1 MYRIL
6 LIMLVALLAGCGAR
20 PPDPELLIPVN
31 VRCST
36 CSDHIRCENEAGNPA
51 VGDQAFMLYVLEA
64 KGPGNDE
71 ITSITAYFLQFVE
84 PKTRFTRPLSV
95 HVQTIGASGQA
106 ERRTSM
112 ELTASIDRT
121 THRIEL
127 PDAWIDQQNG
137 QWHDKADDS
146 LRGTCRL
153 LDRQDGGLTASL
165 FREQAQ

>member
-1 MYRIL
+1 MHRIL
-6 LIMLVALLAGCGAR
+6 LVMLVTLLAGCGGK
-20 PPDPELLIPVN
+20 PPEPELLIPVN

-36 CSDHIRCENEAGNPA
+36 CTDHIRCGNDAGDPA

-71 ITSITAYFLQFVE
+71 IKSITAYFLQFAE
-84 PKTRFTRPLSV
+84 PKARFTRPLSV
-95 HVQTIGASGQA
+95 HAQTIGASGQA

-112 ELTASIDRT
+112 ELTATMDRT

-127 PDAWIDQQNG
+127 PDAWIDQQSG
-137 QWHDKADDS
+137 AWHGRDDS

-153 LDRQDGGLTASL
+153 LDRQEGQLAVDL
-165 FREQAQ
+165 FLEQAQ